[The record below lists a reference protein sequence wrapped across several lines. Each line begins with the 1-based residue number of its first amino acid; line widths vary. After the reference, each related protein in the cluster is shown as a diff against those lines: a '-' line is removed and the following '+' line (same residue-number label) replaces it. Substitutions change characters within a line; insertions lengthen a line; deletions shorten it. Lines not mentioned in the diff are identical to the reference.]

1 MPIPLSLGLKIFLAD
16 TCRIALE
23 KNFKEREMNP
33 QPMTP
38 RNHKKCIELTHL
50 TSKKLTILVV
60 LYKDR
65 ADQKTWAKPARGLRR
80 CPTSPQ
86 PPRGPGPCPVGVHGT
101 WARSAG
107 WLGQCRALPEPPRGP
122 GPSLLVR
129 SIFV

>member
-1 MPIPLSLGLKIFLAD
+1 MAKQSFGSKKRASPRKCPFVSFVLGLKIFLAD

-23 KNFKEREMNP
+23 KTFKEREMNP

-65 ADQKTWAKPARGLRR
+65 ADQKIDR
-80 CPTSPQ
+80 
-86 PPRGPGPCPVGVHGT
+86 
-101 WARSAG
+101 
-107 WLGQCRALPEPPRGP
+107 
-122 GPSLLVR
+122 
-129 SIFV
+129 